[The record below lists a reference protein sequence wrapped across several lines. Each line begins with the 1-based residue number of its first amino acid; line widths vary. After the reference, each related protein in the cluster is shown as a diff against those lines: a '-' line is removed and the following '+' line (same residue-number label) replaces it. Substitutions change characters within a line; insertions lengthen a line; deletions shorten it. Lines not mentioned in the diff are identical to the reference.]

1 MGERASSSR
10 TCSHT
15 GAATPRGIET
25 HPPMYPS
32 AAGKEGEGARAAAG
46 FGFKVRR
53 RWSEVQRRQMGGRG
67 AAVANGMGARG
78 KVGGD
83 GRRGGQEA
91 ADGEGRSPAGQC
103 EARWVSAPGR
113 VAHVSVQTGVTEC

>member
-1 MGERASSSR
+1 
-10 TCSHT
+10 
-15 GAATPRGIET
+15 
-25 HPPMYPS
+25 
-32 AAGKEGEGARAAAG
+32 
-46 FGFKVRR
+46 
-53 RWSEVQRRQMGGRG
+53 MGGRG

-103 EARWVSAPGR
+103 EARWASGPR
-113 VAHVSVQTGVTEC
+113 VGANRSYRVLIR

>member
-1 MGERASSSR
+1 MD
-10 TCSHT
+10 
-15 GAATPRGIET
+15 
-25 HPPMYPS
+25 PS
-32 AAGKEGEGARAAAG
+32 TAGKEGEGARAAAG

-53 RWSEVQRRQMGGRG
+53 RWSEVQWWQMGGRG
-67 AAVANGMGARG
+67 AAVPNGMGARG

-103 EARWVSAPGR
+103 EARWASAPGR
-113 VAHVSVQTGVTEC
+113 VAHMSAQTRSYRVLSRSGFTMLVVDGVLMTLFSGRD